1 MTRKICLAA
10 LLILAVLCFA
20 CRAEDTSEGAGGIVK
35 LSGLTV
41 DIKNR
46 TVTGTG
52 RICLTSGILEYLVV
66 AREGK
71 AYESIMEMDVKPSDL
86 HAALL
91 MIGAVPGTIEEEFT
105 GDRKG
110 DPTDVEKKGK
120 ASRFG
125 MSVQWTRDGKT
136 IEMPAE
142 ELLYS
147 REDDSAGHGF
157 AWAFTGSY
165 FYRDKD
171 GNEYYSADEGKSI
184 AGIWYDGSALFNL
197 AEKSK
202 NPYRGSNFGFEVNT
216 GKVPPKDTAVK
227 IVFQMK

>member
-1 MTRKICLAA
+1 MIRTICLAVSLA
-10 LLILAVLCFA
+10 LTVLCFA
-20 CRAEDTSEGAGGIVK
+20 CRAEDTSKDAGGTVE
-35 LSGLTV
+35 LPGLTV

-66 AREGK
+66 AGEGK
-71 AYESIMEMDVKPSDL
+71 TYESVLEMDVNPSDL

-91 MIGAVPGTIEEEFT
+91 MIGAVPGAIEEEFT

-110 DPTDVEKKGK
+110 DPADVEKKGK

-125 MSVQWTRDGKT
+125 MSVQWTRNGKT
-136 IEMPAE
+136 VEMPAE
-142 ELLYS
+142 ELLYN
-147 REDDSAGHGF
+147 RKKDSAGHDF
-157 AWAFTGSY
+157 IWVFTGSY
-165 FYRDKD
+165 FYRDKN
-171 GNEYYSADEGKSI
+171 GNEHYSADEGKSI

-202 NPYRGSNFGFEVNT
+202 NPYRGGSFGFEVNT
-216 GKVPPKDTAVK
+216 RKVPPKDTVVE